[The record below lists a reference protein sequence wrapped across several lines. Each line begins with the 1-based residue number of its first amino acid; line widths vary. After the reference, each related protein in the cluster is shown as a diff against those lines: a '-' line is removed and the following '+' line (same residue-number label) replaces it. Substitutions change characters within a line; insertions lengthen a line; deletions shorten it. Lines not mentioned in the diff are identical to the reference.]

1 MIDGNPK
8 SLAANFPPP
17 DVPSVWRR
25 ISLQWLAAAAVA
37 TLSSLTPV
45 QASAQTSAQSSHMDE
60 IASAIARD
68 GRAVVIVEF
77 YLQSPEINGAVNEA
91 LNDRQAEIAAART
104 VLAED
109 MTSLGL
115 KVEDQFDSLP
125 MVVTRVD
132 SVDTLKKLAQL
143 PLVRAVTLNSRERP
157 VREG

>member
-1 MIDGNPK
+1 
-8 SLAANFPPP
+8 
-17 DVPSVWRR
+17 
-25 ISLQWLAAAAVA
+25 
-37 TLSSLTPV
+37 
-45 QASAQTSAQSSHMDE
+45 MDE